1 MKKISKEVID
11 VKNVNVNAGLHPHPL
26 IPDSYADIEVEWFSW
41 IPGFDETDLGDEDE
55 EPLFRDN
62 NIQLYDKIEAIAV
75 DRFNI
80 ALENVWPLL
89 DSYLINSL
97 HISID
102 ITGMLC
108 SSSTLA
114 AYNYVDSNPQKGN
127 YIFNLAQSYLYKL
140 LVVSDNGK
148 DLKLKY
154 HTTWEHEIIHL
165 VDHWES
171 VKSSVYRDSDLST
184 VYYNY
189 YLLEYRIEGIAELYY
204 LLKGGI
210 DDIKNISQAKEKFQ
224 SNLDRIQKL
233 VIDKPK
239 ITSKEKDTE
248 FKTYDFY
255 ELGPW
260 IILDMLRKFQGGY
273 HEEFINSVIAKVEA
287 GEVVEHDVIIDV
299 IRIALSMKTD
309 EFLNAHLKN

>member
-11 VKNVNVNAGLHPHPL
+11 VKNVNVNACLHPHPL
-26 IPDSYADIEVEWFSW
+26 MPDSYADIEVEWFSW
-41 IPGFDETDLGDEDE
+41 MPGFDSRDLGDDDE

-62 NIQLYDKIEAIAV
+62 NILLYDKIEEIAV

-80 ALENVWPLL
+80 ALVNVWPLL

>member
-127 YIFNLAQSYLYKL
+127 YIFNLAQSYLYQL
-140 LVVSDNGK
+140 LVASDNGK
-148 DLKLKY
+148 ELKLKY

-171 VKSSVYRDSDLST
+171 VKSSVYRDSDVSSE
-184 VYYNY
+184 YYNY
-189 YLLEYRIEGIAELYY
+189 YLSQYRTEGIAELYY
-204 LLKGGI
+204 LLIGGI
-210 DDIKNISQAKEKFQ
+210 EDIKNMSQAKEKFQ
-224 SNLDRIQKL
+224 TNLDRIQKL
-233 VIDKPK
+233 VIDKLK
-239 ITSKEKDTE
+239 ITDKEKDTE

-260 IILDMLRKFQGGY
+260 IILDMLRIFQGGY
-273 HEEFINSVIAKVEA
+273 HEELINNVIAKVEA
-287 GEVVEHDVIIDV
+287 GEVVEHNVIIDV

-309 EFLNAHLKN
+309 EFLANIN

>member
-11 VKNVNVNAGLHPHPL
+11 VKNVNVNACLHPHPL
-26 IPDSYADIEVEWFSW
+26 ISESYEDIEEEWFSW
-41 IPGFDETDLGDEDE
+41 IPGFDKTELGDEDE
-55 EPLFRDN
+55 DPLFRDN
-62 NIQLYDKIEAIAV
+62 NIQLYDKIESIAV

-127 YIFNLAQSYLYKL
+127 YIFNLAQSYLYQL
-140 LVVSDNGK
+140 LVASDNGK
-148 DLKLKY
+148 ELKLKY

-165 VDHWES
+165 IDHWQS
-171 VKSSVYRDSDLST
+171 VKSSAYRDSDVSS

-189 YLLEYRIEGIAELYY
+189 YLSQYRTEGIAELYY

-210 DDIKNISQAKEKFQ
+210 EDIKNMSQAKEKFQ
-224 SNLDRIQKL
+224 SNLERIQKL
-233 VIDKPK
+233 VIEKPK
-239 ITSKEKDTE
+239 ITDKEKDTE

-260 IILDMLRKFQGGY
+260 IILDMLRTFQGGY
-273 HEEFINSVIAKVEA
+273 HEELINSVIVKVEA

-299 IRIALSMKTD
+299 IRIALSLKTD
-309 EFLNAHLKN
+309 EFLNAHLIN